1 MNRGNHEGEVGI
13 EVNHYDSLSNTN
25 EELAFISSDKA
36 YEVMKSELGQMMY
49 VTEGG
54 ELYLMVDGSVYGID
68 LSTLEMKE
76 LIKGLDKEIYAVS
89 ESDRYFAWTKDSQ
102 NGQSD
107 TISLINFSSEK
118 TFTITEGSGKYV
130 KPLGFMGDDFVYGV
144 ANAADVST
152 EAAGN
157 VIFPMYQIKILD
169 VSSDTPS
176 VLKTYEKNGY
186 YVSGVD
192 IEDYT
197 MYLNRIQ
204 YNGTAYVDA
213 DQDMIMNREGD
224 GNKIVSIVSSSS
236 DSKETRFEISLPENV
251 GEKAP
256 RLLTP
261 RETIL
266 EQDRTLTL
274 EDKGGNGKYYVYVKG
289 DVVYTT
295 DQVAG
300 AITKAN
306 EKMGVVVGED
316 QEYIWKRS
324 RDAIKPALSDIAVG
338 AEDASSGSI
347 AQCINAMLEKEGIN
361 ISVSALIAG
370 GETPK
375 NILSN
380 TMKEARILD
389 LTGCSVEE
397 VLYYVSCGNPVFAM
411 TGSNEAVLVVGYDA
425 NNVIIFDSSS
435 GNNFKQSITEA
446 DEVFKG
452 AGNVFFTYLK

>member
-1 MNRGNHEGEVGI
+1 
-13 EVNHYDSLSNTN
+13 
-25 EELAFISSDKA
+25 
-36 YEVMKSELGQMMY
+36 MKSELGQMMY

-295 DQVAG
+295 DQVAD

-380 TMKEARILD
+380 TMKDARILD

>member
-1 MNRGNHEGEVGI
+1 M
-13 EVNHYDSLSNTN
+13 
-25 EELAFISSDKA
+25 
-36 YEVMKSELGQMMY
+36 
-49 VTEGG
+49 
-54 ELYLMVDGSVYGID
+54 
-68 LSTLEMKE
+68 
-76 LIKGLDKEIYAVS
+76 
-89 ESDRYFAWTKDSQ
+89 
-102 NGQSD
+102 
-107 TISLINFSSEK
+107 
-118 TFTITEGSGKYV
+118 
-130 KPLGFMGDDFVYGV
+130 
-144 ANAADVST
+144 
-152 EAAGN
+152 
-157 VIFPMYQIKILD
+157 
-169 VSSDTPS
+169 
-176 VLKTYEKNGY
+176 
-186 YVSGVD
+186 
-192 IEDYT
+192 
-197 MYLNRIQ
+197 
-204 YNGTAYVDA
+204 
-213 DQDMIMNREGD
+213 
-224 GNKIVSIVSSSS
+224 
-236 DSKETRFEISLPENV
+236 
-251 GEKAP
+251 
-256 RLLTP
+256 
-261 RETIL
+261 
-266 EQDRTLTL
+266 
-274 EDKGGNGKYYVYVKG
+274 
-289 DVVYTT
+289 VYTT

-380 TMKEARILD
+380 TMKDASILD

-425 NNVIIFDSSS
+425 NNVIIFDPSS

-446 DEVFKG
+446 EEVFKG